1 MIKDKLYY
9 EFLKPDFVYIPF
21 DDRTLLNIKLN
32 MYVYANKVLGKNRN
46 GENIFSTCS
55 GKIIDL
61 KEINTVNGKIN
72 SMVVENDFKEKRSKL
87 IGMKRNLQVYNKES
101 LLEKLEEYSLNYF
114 HSVKNLIVLVEYS
127 KNIDNSDAYT
137 LKENIDEILE
147 VIDALGTILDINT
160 TVVAN
165 NKDEESLEN
174 LYEHIGTYP
183 NIYLD
188 TVSKEYKK
196 ESYDNLAKRIYKNEN
211 TVVLTLD
218 TIYEILF
225 AIKKNKNLTN
235 KIISLSYEN
244 KLININVKI
253 GTRVEELLSY
263 LNIKVSKNKIC
274 LYKDELVSVDLESAI
289 ITKDL
294 KSIYIK

>member
-1 MIKDKLYY
+1 
-9 EFLKPDFVYIPF
+9 
-21 DDRTLLNIKLN
+21 
-32 MYVYANKVLGKNRN
+32 
-46 GENIFSTCS
+46 
-55 GKIIDL
+55 
-61 KEINTVNGKIN
+61 
-72 SMVVENDFKEKRSKL
+72 
-87 IGMKRNLQVYNKES
+87 MKRNLQVYNKES

-114 HSVKNLIVLVEYS
+114 NSAKNLIVLVEYS

-196 ESYDNLAKRIYKNEN
+196 ESYENLAKRIYKNEN